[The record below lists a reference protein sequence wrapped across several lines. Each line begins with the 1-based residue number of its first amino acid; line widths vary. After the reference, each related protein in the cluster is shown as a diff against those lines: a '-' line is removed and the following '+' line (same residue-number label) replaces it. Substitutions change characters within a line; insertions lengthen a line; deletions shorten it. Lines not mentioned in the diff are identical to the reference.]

1 MSVIN
6 VRTKK
11 TSKIYATALL
21 IIATVIITTMLSSCS
36 SSNRLARS
44 CYHKNVRLEQQ
55 FGVCQAVRVGDMLY
69 VSGIAGT
76 GDAPDAMK
84 QAYDALARTL
94 RLHGLTFDN
103 VVTERIY
110 SSKLSE
116 VIDHKGIR
124 LAYYNKIFPV
134 STWIEVERFKLSENV
149 IEIEITAVIPS
160 SFKIIS
166 YDSW

>member
-1 MSVIN
+1 MNTIN
-6 VRTKK
+6 ARTKK
-11 TSKIYATALL
+11 GLTACSV
-21 IIATVIITTMLSSCS
+21 VITITILAALLSSCS

-44 CYHKNVRLEQQ
+44 CYHKDVRLEQQ

-76 GDAPDAMK
+76 GDAPDAIK
-84 QAYDALARTL
+84 QAYEALARTL

-116 VIDHKGIR
+116 MIDHKAIR
-124 LAYYNKIFPV
+124 LAYYGKIFPV
-134 STWIEVERFKLSENV
+134 STWIEVERLKLLENV

-160 SFKIIS
+160 SFRIIS

>member
-1 MSVIN
+1 
-6 VRTKK
+6 
-11 TSKIYATALL
+11 
-21 IIATVIITTMLSSCS
+21 
-36 SSNRLARS
+36 
-44 CYHKNVRLEQQ
+44 
-55 FGVCQAVRVGDMLY
+55 MLY

-76 GDAPDAMK
+76 GDTPDAIK
-84 QAYDALARTL
+84 EAYEALARTL

-116 VIDHKGIR
+116 MIEHKGIR

>member
-1 MSVIN
+1 MSAII

-11 TSKIYATALL
+11 RLRPFSVVI
-21 IIATVIITTMLSSCS
+21 TVAILTTLLSSCS

-44 CYHKNVRLEQQ
+44 CYHKDVRLEQQ

-69 VSGIAGT
+69 VSGIVGT
-76 GDAPDAMK
+76 GDAPDAIK

-94 RLHGLTFDN
+94 RLHGLSFDN

-116 VIDHKGIR
+116 VIDHKAIR
-124 LAYYNKIFPV
+124 IAYYNKIFPV
-134 STWIEVERFKLSENV
+134 STWIEVERLKLSENV

>member
-1 MSVIN
+1 MNIIIA
-6 VRTKK
+6 RTKK
-11 TSKIYATALL
+11 RLATCSVVMTITIL
-21 IIATVIITTMLSSCS
+21 TVLMTSCS
-36 SSNRLARS
+36 SSSRLARS
-44 CYHKNVRLEQQ
+44 CYHKDVRLEQQ

-76 GDAPDAMK
+76 GNAPDAMK
-84 QAYDALARTL
+84 QAYESLARTL

-110 SSKLSE
+110 SSKLNE
-116 VIDHKGIR
+116 VIEHKAIR
-124 LAYYNKIFPV
+124 LAFYNKIFPV
-134 STWIEVERFKLSENV
+134 STWVEVERLKLSENV